1 MWNKHLIIRDRLF
14 VRDFIYTKIQ
24 EVKIQQL
31 SLHLKGF
38 VKKKKDTS
46 QFLKLPIYLFTVCQF
61 N

>member
-38 VKKKKDTS
+38 VKKKKILHS
-46 QFLKLPIYLFTVCQF
+46 S
-61 N
+61 